1 MTSLQAALEL
11 HRSTPVV
18 DLHADTFELVQTIGY
33 DLAREHRSMAMA
45 GQLLGHVDLP
55 RLRRGGVSAMVFGL
69 VMPPWT
75 SRRGA
80 ERRIAGRAELMART
94 CRRLEADLVRACTAE
109 DVVAAHRDGKVAAF
123 LGVEGSFGIAGNAAA
138 LDLLVEH
145 RVRYLS
151 PAHLFGTEAGPS
163 NWGRAPA
170 AAADA
175 ALELVDELWR
185 RDLLVDLAHMARGP
199 FLEICRRATRPVIVS
214 HTGLAALCPMWRNID
229 DEQIRAVARTGGVV
243 GVIMT
248 PRFLGGPGAA
258 AVAAH
263 LAHLIDAG
271 GEDVA
276 ALGSDFD
283 GLVRPP
289 HDLVDAA
296 GLPRV
301 TAELL
306 DRGTPEPVVRKVLGQ
321 NALRVFAE
329 ATAS

>member
-11 HRSTPVV
+11 HRNTPVV
-18 DLHADTFELVQTIGY
+18 DLHADTFELVAAFGY
-33 DLAREHRSMAMA
+33 DLAREHRSMALT
-45 GQLLGHVDLP
+45 GHLLGHVDLP
-55 RLRRGGVSAMVFGL
+55 RLRRGGVSAVVFGL

-80 ERRIAGRAELMART
+80 ERRIAGRAELMDRT
-94 CRRLEADLVRACTAE
+94 CRRLEADLVRASTAA
-109 DVVAAHRDGKVAAF
+109 DSIAAHGDGKVAAF

-151 PAHLFGTEAGPS
+151 PAHIFGTEAGPS
-163 NWGRAPA
+163 SWGRAA
-170 AAADA
+170 AATDA
-175 ALELVDELWR
+175 GLELVDELWR
-185 RDLLVDLAHMARGP
+185 RDVLVDLAHMARGP
-199 FLEICRRATRPVIVS
+199 FLEVCRRATRPVIVS
-214 HTGLAALCPMWRNID
+214 HTGLAALNPMWRNID

-248 PRFLGGPGAA
+248 PRFLGSDGAA
-258 AVAAH
+258 AVADH
-263 LAHLIDAG
+263 LGHLVATG

-289 HDLVDAA
+289 RDLVDVA
-296 GLPRV
+296 GLPLV

-306 DRGTPEPVVRKVLGQ
+306 ARGTTEAVVRKVLGL
-321 NALRVFAE
+321 NALRVF
-329 ATAS
+329 S